1 MLLAKKKKKGYWAME
16 MKHYYLVKESELGR
30 VILKNIFSF
39 IEFMIRQIN
48 PVDFYEFIN
57 LIFKCT
63 IEIILWQRRWPF
75 PEVFFN

>member
-1 MLLAKKKKKGYWAME
+1 ME

-63 IEIILWQRRWPF
+63 IEIMLWQRRWPF

>member
-1 MLLAKKKKKGYWAME
+1 ME

-63 IEIILWQRRWPF
+63 IEIML
-75 PEVFFN
+75 